1 MNKLVV
7 SAEDSRV
14 ISKGGGQEVGENTPS
29 STPSFF
35 KVSMM
40 VPHDGAER

>member
-1 MNKLVV
+1 MNKIVV
-7 SAEDSRV
+7 RAEDSGV
-14 ISKGGGQEVGENTPS
+14 IFKGGRNKRENTPS

-40 VPHDGAER
+40 VPHDGAGR